1 MAYDNGSPFGF
12 EDLEVNKE
20 ARKFRTRIYK
30 LAKLLPPEEKFQLRP
45 QMTDAAISLTNNIAE
60 GHGRFNWQDNTKF
73 CRNSRGSL
81 CELVDDIT
89 ACMDEG
95 YAKEEHLLDLKGH
108 AVRVLKLLN
117 GYIAYLQKKKCGEG
131 AP

>member
-1 MAYDNGSPFGF
+1 MAYNNGSPFGF
-12 EDLEVNKE
+12 EDLEAYKE

-30 LAKLLPPEEKFQLRP
+30 LARLLPPEEKFQLKA

-60 GHGRFNWQDNTKF
+60 GHGRYNWQDNTKF

-81 CELVDDIT
+81 CELVDDINT
-89 ACMDEG
+89 CMDEG

-108 AVRVLKLLN
+108 AAKVMKLLN
-117 GYIAYLQKKKCGEG
+117 GYIAFLQRSKRDEI